1 MKTFSGIE
9 KEQICLFF
17 LAFLCFHSFSNN
29 FEKGQRGEEVN
40 LRLVQ
45 TRIGIKENGKEGE
58 GANTLKSKMETFSW
72 RHFRELIQGA
82 NYGELLFLFPFF
94 SLRWE
99 KGRRGKGAN

>member
-1 MKTFSGIE
+1 M
-9 KEQICLFF
+9 
-17 LAFLCFHSFSNN
+17 
-29 FEKGQRGEEVN
+29 N

-82 NYGELLFLFPFF
+82 NYGELLFLSPF
-94 SLRWE
+94 SLFVGKRGE
-99 KGRRGKGAN
+99 GAKGRTRANFFIIRMI

>member
-72 RHFRELIQGA
+72 RHFRELIQIIIIIS
-82 NYGELLFLFPFF
+82 NVCPRTPLCPFAPF
-94 SLRWE
+94 S
-99 KGRRGKGAN
+99 